1 MSVTP
6 EMVKELRGLTGAGV
20 LNCKEA
26 LEAAEGDME
35 RAQQIL
41 REKGQ
46 ARAAK
51 KAEREAKQGLVE
63 GYVHM
68 GKAGALV
75 ELNCE
80 TDFVARTPQFH
91 ELAHDLAMQVVATRP
106 RYVRPEDIPAEVLE
120 QEKAKYQAELAH
132 EKKPEHVMER
142 ILEGKLTKFRNEV
155 CMVNQPFIR
164 DQEKTVQDVINE
176 AIASIG
182 ENIVLRRFAYL
193 ALEGDQHC

>member
-1 MSVTP
+1 MSVTA
-6 EMVKELRGLTGAGV
+6 EMVKELRELTGAGV

-26 LEAAEGDME
+26 LEAAQGDME

-41 REKGQ
+41 REKGL

-80 TDFVARTPQFH
+80 TDFVARTPEFH

-120 QEKAKYQAELAH
+120 QEKEKYRAELAY
-132 EKKPEHVMER
+132 EKKPEHVMAR
-142 ILEGKLTKFRNEV
+142 ILEGKLTKFRDEV
-155 CMVNQPFIR
+155 CIVNQPFIR

-176 AIASIG
+176 AIATIG
-182 ENIVLRRFAYL
+182 ENIVLRRFAHL
-193 ALEGDQHC
+193 TLEGEEEG

>member
-1 MSVTP
+1 MRVTP
-6 EMVKELRGLTGAGV
+6 DMVKELRELTGAGV

-26 LEAAEGDME
+26 LEATGGDMD

-41 REKGQ
+41 REKGL

-63 GYVHM
+63 AYVHM

-80 TDFVARTPQFH
+80 TDFVARTPEFQ
-91 ELAHDLAMQVVATRP
+91 ELAHDLAMQVVATSP

-120 QEKAKYQAELAH
+120 QEREKYRAEMAH
-132 EKKPEHVMER
+132 ENKPEQVLEKIM
-142 ILEGKLTKFRNEV
+142 EGKLNKFRDEV
-155 CMVNQPFIR
+155 CLVNQLFIK
-164 DQEKTVQDVINE
+164 DQDKTVQDLINE
-176 AIASIG
+176 AIATIG

-193 ALEGDQHC
+193 ALEGEELC